1 MATILDVV
9 SAVRT
14 IVFAASGI
22 ASAYANV
29 PTKPPTGLKLPAALC
44 RIDPERR
51 GVVDLGSEEF
61 WFHPIRIDVLVDD
74 ASNIENSFATVEPF
88 ILAVVAALRGHAS
101 IGGIGALQSDVQY
114 GFGPAALW
122 DVTYWAASLFI
133 TVQEHISAVTLI
145 AP

>member
-9 SAVRT
+9 SNVRT
-14 IVFAASGI
+14 IVYGATGI

-51 GVVDLGSEEF
+51 GVIDWGSEEF
-61 WFHPIRIDVLVDD
+61 WFHPLRIDVLIDD
-74 ASNIENSFATVEPF
+74 ATNVENSFATAEPY
-88 ILAVVAALRGHAS
+88 ILAVVAALRSHLSA
-101 IGGIGALQSDVQY
+101 GGLGCFVSEAQY
-114 GFGPAALW
+114 AFGPMALW
-122 DVTYWAASLFI
+122 DVTYWGASIFVTLE
-133 TVQEHISAVTLI
+133 EHIGAVTLI